1 MLSQLSRAKLGI
13 MRNMRGKG
21 TDITNRKGSMHWEGG
36 RKTCLSNSSRL
47 ILPSPFM
54 SIISIRA
61 SHEDN
66 FNCQESTSNM
76 KQQKT
81 VVIIDSAN
89 WWSKT

>member
-1 MLSQLSRAKLGI
+1 
-13 MRNMRGKG
+13 
-21 TDITNRKGSMHWEGG
+21 MHWEGG

-54 SIISIRA
+54 SIVSIRA

-81 VVIIDSAN
+81 IVNIDSAN
-89 WWSKT
+89 WWSKTCGLELSKSVYQGIILLLHLQ